1 MKKNFA
7 MRIAACLLVVTMLSL
22 CMVSYTYAKYT
33 TNNTYSEEARVA
45 KWGVVVTAADVD
57 DVDDIFAKEYKST
70 DSDVVVSATS
80 KVVAPGTSGTAT
92 ILTVSG
98 APEVATSVKATGV
111 LTLSD
116 DWEVGTDFYCPIKF
130 TITSTNGPQV
140 VNGLDY
146 TSAAAFKAAVEAAI
160 ANSLNKEYA
169 PNTTLT
175 DSVIVSWEWP
185 FEVTGND
192 AKDTALGNLT
202 PAPTI
207 NLEVTVQVDQINDL
221 A

>member
-33 TNNTYSEEARVA
+33 TNNTYTEEARVA
-45 KWGVVVTAADVD
+45 KWGVVVTAAAVD
-57 DVDDIFAKEYKST
+57 DVDDIFAKEYKSS

-98 APEVATSVKATGV
+98 APEVATSVNATGV

-130 TITSTNGPQV
+130 TITSTSGTHV
-140 VNGLDY
+140 VNGLDH

-160 ANSLNKEYA
+160 ANSLDKEYA
-169 PNTTLT
+169 PNTTLN

-207 NLEVTVQVDQINDL
+207 KLEVTVQVDQINDL